1 MLYFYNKYIL
11 VLIETSYIDWIL
23 HINDSMI
30 TIKKSIYITHILL
43 SRKLVNPIYLP
54 SPSPT
59 SLLRKELH
67 NLLTVPI
74 LDWLVAG
81 LSEGIVLA
89 LYELIRFAD
98 PRERYQLL
106 LNICWIKAM
115 VVSIGWFNSD
125 YAIVLFKYQQCICMY

>member
-1 MLYFYNKYIL
+1 MLYLYNKYWL
-11 VLIETSYIDWIL
+11 KR
-23 HINDSMI
+23 HINYMNTTYQWFDDYYNN
-30 TIKKSIYITHILL
+30 SIYVTHRLL
-43 SRKLVNPIYLP
+43 SRKLPSVNPIYLP

-59 SLLRKELH
+59 SLLRKALH

-106 LNICWIKAM
+106 LNICWIKTV

-125 YAIVLFKYQQCICMY
+125 YAIVLFKYQQWICMY